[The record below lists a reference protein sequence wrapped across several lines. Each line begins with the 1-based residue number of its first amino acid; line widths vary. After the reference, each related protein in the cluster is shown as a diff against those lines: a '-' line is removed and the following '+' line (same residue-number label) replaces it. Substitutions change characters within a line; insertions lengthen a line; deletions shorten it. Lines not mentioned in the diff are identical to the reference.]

1 MKTQNTDPKTLMSTL
16 WIMILFNMIV
26 RDLHDFLREGSIER
40 MMTITIAE
48 ETMLFY
54 GFIAQVPIVMILL
67 SRTLKNNANKWY
79 NTVAAVIT
87 SLGLLSTLP
96 RADMDDVFF
105 VIIEN
110 ILLLII
116 LRMAWKLPKAE
127 KIKLVKTRYDH

>member
-1 MKTQNTDPKTLMSTL
+1 MQTQNTDPKILISTL

-40 MMTITIAE
+40 MMTITITE

-54 GFIAQVPIVMILL
+54 GLIAQIPIVMILF

-79 NTVAAVIT
+79 NTIAAVIT

-110 ILLLII
+110 LLLLII
-116 LRMAWKLPKAE
+116 LRTAWNLPQSR
-127 KIKLVKTRYDH
+127 KITTS

>member
-1 MKTQNTDPKTLMSTL
+1 MKAQNTDSKILMSTL

-54 GFIAQVPIVMILL
+54 GFIAQVPIAMILL

-110 ILLLII
+110 LLLII
-116 LRMAWKLPKAE
+116 ILRTAWKLSKAE
-127 KIKLVKTRYDH
+127 KIITSKNEL